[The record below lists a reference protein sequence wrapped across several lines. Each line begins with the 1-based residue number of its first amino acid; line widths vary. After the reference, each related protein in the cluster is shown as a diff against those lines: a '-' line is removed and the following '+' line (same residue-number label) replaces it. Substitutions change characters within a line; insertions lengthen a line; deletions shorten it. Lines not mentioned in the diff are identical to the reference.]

1 MMLVT
6 NQQKLAL
13 EVLENLGGVRLY
25 QLAAFLRPVFC
36 TERPD
41 ISPRLAAAL
50 IRQMRLR
57 NMELCEEGDLIY
69 LPKRK
74 PEPELLE
81 AVDVMLEL
89 SDEAPVDY
97 RLGRPPILLHFSV
110 QEQKARLFVVVKCG
124 VDHLSPLEL
133 HHTERIILL
142 FDGQSQAQT
151 LPVSNK
157 QFYAVRQ
164 SDGKHRFFALNGQS

>member
-13 EVLENLGGVRLY
+13 EVLESLGGVRID

-36 TERPD
+36 AERPD
-41 ISPRLAAAL
+41 IAPRLAAAL

-57 NMELCEEGDLIY
+57 NMELCEEDDLVY

-74 PEPELLE
+74 PEPALLE

-89 SDEAPVDY
+89 SDEAPVNY
-97 RLGRPPILLHFSV
+97 RLGRHPILLHFSV
-110 QEQKARLFVVVKCG
+110 QEQKVRLFIVAKCG
-124 VDHLSPLEL
+124 ADLSAVEL

-142 FDGQSQAQT
+142 FDGQSQAQA

-164 SDGKHRFFALNGQS
+164 SGGKHRFFALNGQT

>member
-13 EVLENLGGVRLY
+13 EVLETLGGVRID

-36 TERPD
+36 AERPD
-41 ISPRLAAAL
+41 IAPRLAAAL

-57 NMELCEEGDLIY
+57 NVELCEEGDLVY

-74 PEPELLE
+74 PQPALLE

-110 QEQKARLFVVVKCG
+110 QEQKVRLFVVVKYG
-124 VDHLSPLEL
+124 TDLSAVEL
-133 HHTERIILL
+133 HHTDRIILL
-142 FDGQSQAQT
+142 FDGKSQAQA

-164 SDGKHRFFALNGQS
+164 SDGKHRFFALNGQT